1 MSREAMNYDVVIVG
15 GGPSGLSTAI
25 KLKQLNSELN
35 VCLLEKGSEIG
46 AHILSGNVFETRAL
60 DELLPNWKELKA
72 PVKTKVSKEKFLF
85 LGKSK
90 SLSWPTW
97 LLPSVQKNH
106 NNYIIS
112 LANLCRW
119 LAEQAEALG
128 VEIFPGF
135 PANEILYND
144 NGSVKGVATQDMG
157 IDKEG
162 NKKGNF
168 EPGIELLGEV
178 TVFAEGCRGH
188 LGKQLIKNFDLDYGK
203 DSQQYGIGFK
213 EIWEIDEKNHEEGL
227 VMHTVGWPLD
237 NNTYGG
243 SFVYHAENKQIFL
256 GYVIGL
262 DYKNPHLSPF
272 DEFQRFKT
280 HPAIKKII
288 EGGKRI
294 SYGARALIEGGIQ
307 SLPKMYMPGA
317 LLIGCDAGTLNMPK
331 IKGAHTAM
339 KSGMI
344 AAETIVDYI
353 KILNKH
359 DTNLDDHEISNKYHA
374 GLSFYEKNFKKSWAY
389 KELYAARNV
398 KPSFN
403 WGLILGIIF
412 TGIDQLLFRGK
423 LPLTLKHKHADHE
436 TLKLANEMPIIEY
449 PKPDGIITFDKTSSV
464 YLTGTNHADN
474 QPVHLKLKDSN
485 LPINYTL
492 EKFDEP
498 AQRYCPAGVYEVQI
512 ENNINTFVINSQ
524 NCIHCKTCDIKEPSQ
539 NITWITPEGNGG
551 PKYGNM

>member
-1 MSREAMNYDVVIVG
+1 MPREAMDYDVVIVG

-25 KLKQLNSELN
+25 KLKQLDPKLN
-35 VCLLEKGSEIG
+35 VCLLEKASEIG

-60 DELLPNWKELKA
+60 EELFPNWKELNA
-72 PVKTKVSKEKFLF
+72 PVKVKVSREKFLF
-85 LGKSK
+85 LSKTK

-97 LLPSVQKNH
+97 LLPSVQQNH
-106 NNYIIS
+106 KNYIIS

-135 PANEILYND
+135 PASEILYND
-144 NGSVKGVATQDMG
+144 DGSVKGVATQDMG

-162 NKKGNF
+162 NKKDSF
-168 EPGIELLGEV
+168 EPGMELNGKV

-188 LGKQLIKNFDLDYGK
+188 LGKELIKKFNLDEGKNF
-203 DSQQYGIGFK
+203 QQYGIGFK
-213 EIWEIDEKNHEEGL
+213 EIWNVSGDNHDEGM
-227 VMHTVGWPLD
+227 VMHTAGWPLD

-243 SFVYHAENKQIFL
+243 SFMYHAENKQIFL

-280 HPAIKKII
+280 HPAIKKTI

-294 SYGARALIEGGIQ
+294 SFGARALIEGGIQ
-307 SLPKMYMPGA
+307 SLPKMSMPGA

-331 IKGAHTAM
+331 IKGSHTAM

-344 AAETIVDYI
+344 AAETIFENF
-353 KILNKH
+353 KENK
-359 DTNLDDHEISNKYHA
+359 E
-374 GLSFYEKNFKKSWAY
+374 LSIYEDKFKKSWVY
-389 KELYAARNV
+389 EELYQARNV
-398 KPSFN
+398 KPSFS

-412 TGIDQLLFRGK
+412 TGIDQILFRGK
-423 LPLTLKHKHADHE
+423 LPFTLKHKHADHKA
-436 TLKLANEMPIIEY
+436 LKLASEMPKIDY
-449 PKPDGIITFDKTSSV
+449 PKPDNVITFDKTSSV
-464 YLTGTNHADN
+464 YLTGTNHTEN
-474 QPVHLKLKDSN
+474 QPVHLQLKDPN

-498 AQRYCPAGVYEVQI
+498 AQRYCPVGVYEVQT
-512 ENNINTFVINSQ
+512 ENNINKFVINSQ

-539 NITWITPEGNGG
+539 NITWVTPEGGGG

>member
-1 MSREAMNYDVVIVG
+1 MTREVMEYDVVIVG
-15 GGPSGLSTAI
+15 AGPSGLSSAI
-25 KLKQLNSELN
+25 KLKQLNPEIN
-35 VCLLEKGSEIG
+35 VCILEKASEIG

-60 DELLPNWKELKA
+60 DELIPNWKEINN
-72 PVKTKVSKEKFLF
+72 PIKTKVTKEKFLF
-85 LGKSK
+85 LGKKK
-90 SLSWPTW
+90 SFSWPTW
-97 LLPSVQKNH
+97 LLPKVQQNH

-135 PANEILYND
+135 PASEVIFND
-144 NGSVKGVATQDMG
+144 DGSVKGVATQDMG
-157 IDKEG
+157 IDKAG
-162 NKKGNF
+162 NKKDTF
-168 EPGIELLGEV
+168 ESGIELHAKV

-188 LGKQLIKNFDLDYGK
+188 LGKQLIKKYELDK
-203 DSQQYGIGFK
+203 DKNPQQYGIGLK
-213 EIWEIDEKNHEEGL
+213 EIWEIDEKQHEEGL
-227 VMHTVGWPLD
+227 VMHTAGWPLD
-237 NNTYGG
+237 KNTYGG
-243 SFVYHAENKQIFL
+243 SFMYHAENKQIFL

-280 HPAIKKII
+280 HPAIKKFI

-331 IKGAHTAM
+331 IKGSHTAM

-344 AAETIVDYI
+344 AAEAII
-353 KILNKH
+353 ECLNESK
-359 DTNLDDHEISNKYHA
+359 D
-374 GLSFYEKNFKKSWAY
+374 LSIYEEKFKKSWVH
-389 KELYAARNV
+389 KELYEARNV
-398 KPSFN
+398 KPSFS

-412 TGIDQLLFRGK
+412 TGIDQILFRGK
-423 LPLTLKHKHADHE
+423 LPFTLEHKHADHE
-436 TLKLANEMPIIEY
+436 ALLPADKMPKIQY
-449 PKPDGIITFDKTSSV
+449 PKPDNVITFDKTSSV
-464 YLTGTNHADN
+464 YLTGTNHTDN
-474 QPVHLKLKDSN
+474 QPVHLHLKDPE
-485 LPINYTL
+485 LPIKYNL
-492 EKFDEP
+492 EKYDEA
-498 AQRYCPAGVYEVQI
+498 AQRYCPAGVYEIQK
-512 ENNINTFVINSQ
+512 ENNIQKFVINSQ

-539 NITWITPEGNGG
+539 NINWVTPEGGGG

>member
-1 MSREAMNYDVVIVG
+1 MSREVMEYDVVIVG

-25 KLKQLNSELN
+25 KLKQLNPEIN
-35 VCLLEKGSEIG
+35 VCVLEKAAEIG

-60 DELLPNWKELKA
+60 DELIPNWKDLKS
-72 PVKTKVSKEKFLF
+72 PIKTKVTKEKFLF
-85 LGKSK
+85 LSKTK

-97 LLPSVQKNH
+97 LLPKVQQNH
-106 NNYIIS
+106 KNYIIS

-119 LAEQAEALG
+119 LSEQAESLG

-135 PANEILYND
+135 PASEIIYHE

-157 IDKEG
+157 IDKDG
-162 NKKGNF
+162 NKKDSF
-168 EPGIELLGEV
+168 ESGIELHAKV

-188 LGKQLIKNFDLDYGK
+188 LGKELIKKFELDK
-203 DSQQYGIGFK
+203 DKDPQQYGIGFK
-213 EIWEIDEKNHEEGL
+213 EIWEVDESKHEEGM
-227 VMHTVGWPLD
+227 VMHTAGWPLD
-237 NNTYGG
+237 NKTYGG
-243 SFVYHAENKQIFL
+243 SFMYHAENKQIFL

-262 DYKNPHLSPF
+262 DYQNPYLSPF

-294 SYGARALIEGGIQ
+294 SYGARALIEGGLQ

-317 LLIGCDAGTLNMPK
+317 LLVGCDAGTLNMPK
-331 IKGAHTAM
+331 IKGSHTAM
-339 KSGMI
+339 KSGII
-344 AAETIVDYI
+344 AAETIHEFI
-353 KILNKH
+353 KEN
-359 DTNLDDHEISNKYHA
+359 
-374 GLSFYEKNFKKSWAY
+374 
-389 KELYAARNV
+389 KELSNYETKFKNSWVYEELHAARNV
-398 KPSFN
+398 KPSFS

-412 TGIDQLLFRGK
+412 TGIDQILFRGK

-436 TLKLANEMPIIEY
+436 TLKPANSMPKIEY
-449 PKPDGIITFDKTSSV
+449 PKPDNVITFDKTSSV

-474 QPVHLKLKDSN
+474 QPVHLKLKDKD
-485 LPINYTL
+485 LPIKYTL
-492 EKFDEP
+492 DKYDEP

-512 ENNINTFVINSQ
+512 ENNVPKFVINSQ

-539 NITWITPEGNGG
+539 NITWVTPEGSGG
-551 PKYGNM
+551 PRYGNM